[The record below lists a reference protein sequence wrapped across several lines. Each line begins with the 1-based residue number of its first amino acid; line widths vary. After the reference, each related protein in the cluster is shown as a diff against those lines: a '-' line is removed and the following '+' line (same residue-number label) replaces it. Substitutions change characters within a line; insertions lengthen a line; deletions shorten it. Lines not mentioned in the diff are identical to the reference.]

1 MKKKKGWL
9 WSLGAAIAFAMSTVM
24 TLTSPIYDNMMMWW
38 LPAGLTVV
46 FAALTVW
53 LRSKAKKEEADYAAR
68 QRAAAEERQH
78 QQEEMRRQ
86 DEAREAK
93 VREIRDRFRFER
105 FAVAGV
111 TFKNDDGTDRQ
122 KILREIALNE
132 GGSCSVWFDENE
144 ELGEESGI
152 SVLTESGQ
160 VGNIRRSDKK
170 KIRRFF
176 DHKVNTISLSV
187 ERFESDEGEKI
198 YRADV
203 VIGMD
208 KNDPEQ
214 QWYFDDLPEQ

>member
-1 MKKKKGWL
+1 MKKRTGWL
-9 WSLGAAIAFAMSTVM
+9 WSLGAAIAFAISTVM
-24 TLTSPIYDNMMMWW
+24 TLTSPVYDDMMKWW

-53 LRSKAKKEEADYAAR
+53 LRSKAKKEEAEYYAR
-68 QRAAAEERQH
+68 QRAAAEQKQREQ
-78 QQEEMRRQ
+78 
-86 DEAREAK
+86 EARETAIQ
-93 VREIRDRFRFER
+93 EARDRFRFER

-132 GGSCSVWFDENE
+132 GGTCSVWFDENE
-144 ELGEESGI
+144 EMGEASGI

-160 VGNIRRSDKK
+160 VGNIRRSDKE

-176 DHKVNTISLSV
+176 DHNVNTISLSV

-203 VIGMD
+203 VIGLD

-214 QWYFDDLPEQ
+214 KWYFDDLSEQ

>member
-1 MKKKKGWL
+1 MKKRNGWKWML
-9 WSLGAAIAFAMSTVM
+9 ALAIWFALGTIGC
-24 TLTSPIYDNMMMWW
+24 LTSNMYDAFSRWPIS
-38 LPAGLTVV
+38 AGLTVV

-53 LRSKAKKEEADYAAR
+53 LRSKAKKEEAEYYAR
-68 QRAAAEERQH
+68 QRAAAEQKQREQ
-78 QQEEMRRQ
+78 
-86 DEAREAK
+86 EARETAI
-93 VREIRDRFRFER
+93 REARDRFRFER

-132 GGSCSVWFDENE
+132 GGTCSVWFDENE
-144 ELGEESGI
+144 EMGEASGI

-160 VGNIRRSDKK
+160 VGNIRRSDKE

-176 DHKVNTISLSV
+176 DHNVNTISLSV

-203 VIGMD
+203 VIGLD

-214 QWYFDDLPEQ
+214 KWYFDDLSEQ